1 MRVFLSIG
9 SNVEPRKNLALALT
23 ELGRRFE
30 LVAVSPV
37 YRTAPVGDADQPDF
51 WNLAAELAT
60 DEPPPMVHRELRA
73 IEDALGRKR
82 DPSRP
87 FGPRTVDIDLVL
99 AGTLTGRF
107 GDLELPSG
115 LVEKEAFV
123 AVPLADIAP
132 DFPHPVLGATIG
144 ELARAAVA
152 STARP
157 PEPVATELAP

>member
-23 ELGRRFE
+23 ELARRYD

-60 DEPPPMVHRELRA
+60 EEPPQRVYRELRA
-73 IEDALGRKR
+73 IEDALGRRR
-82 DPSRP
+82 DAARP
-87 FGPRTVDIDLVL
+87 CGPRTVDLDLVL
-99 AGTLTGRF
+99 ADGLTGRF
-107 GDLELPSG
+107 GELQLPSD
-115 LVEKEAFV
+115 LVQSEAFV

-132 DFPHPVLGATIG
+132 EFPHPLLGTTIA
-144 ELARAAVA
+144 ELARAALAVA
-152 STARP
+152 VRP
-157 PEPVATELAP
+157 PQPLDVELAR